1 LARKFALVSSAVVL
15 GGMIIIGSWVAMQVE
30 GAVRHNV
37 ASSTA
42 IYMDSFVTPL
52 VQDLVKSDSL
62 SEESVTALDALMD
75 VAAVNMRVAA
85 IKIWGPR
92 GLLLYSTD
100 KNRMGMQFKVK
111 DQLKEAWQGVVTSSF
126 QNVHQENK
134 VEREAGAPLLEVY
147 TPIHDGTGRVM
158 AVAEFYQAAQSLR
171 DEITASQRNSW
182 MVTGVVALLMVAT
195 LFIVVSDG
203 SHTIDNQAAALR
215 RRVQE
220 LSQLLSLNETLRG
233 RLHEMSNMAAAENE
247 RFLRKVGSDLHDGPT
262 QMISLALLRLDALER
277 PEDRETVRSALHE
290 ALTEIRGVATGLLM
304 PAADGRSIGEA
315 LRHVADEHERRTN
328 TKVAVE
334 IHELPEDILEAHK
347 VCLCRFAQEALTN
360 AFRHAGGKG
369 QSLRAWASRSA
380 IFLQVADQGPGLP
393 RSPRGDK
400 RLGLAG
406 LAHRIEAV
414 GGTLKSGSTPGKGA
428 KLTARLPLRTRG

>member
-1 LARKFALVSSAVVL
+1 
-15 GGMIIIGSWVAMQVE
+15 MQVE
-30 GAVRHNV
+30 RAVRHNV

-52 VQDLVKSDSL
+52 LQDLVTKDSL
-62 SEESVTALDALMD
+62 SDESVRALDALMES
-75 VAAVNMRVAA
+75 APVNMRVVA

-92 GLLLYSTD
+92 GLLLYSTN
-100 KNRMGMQFKVK
+100 KKRMGMQFKVK
-111 DQLKEAWQGVVTSSF
+111 DELRDAWGGVVTSSF
-126 QNVHQENK
+126 ENVHHENK
-134 VEREAGAPLLEVY
+134 PEREAGTPLLEVY
-147 TPIHDGTGRVM
+147 TPVHDGTGRVM
-158 AVAEFYQAAQSLR
+158 AVAEFYQSAEALH
-171 DEITASQRNSW
+171 DEIMAAQRNSW

-203 SHTIDNQAAALR
+203 SQTIDNQAAALR

-262 QMISLALLRLDALER
+262 QLISLALLRLDAVDGA
-277 PEDRETVRSALHE
+277 EDREAIRSALQD
-290 ALTEIRGVATGLLM
+290 ALAEIRGVASGLLM

-315 LRHVADEHERRTN
+315 LRHVADEHKRRTD
-328 TKVAVE
+328 THVAVE
-334 IHELPEDILEAHK
+334 IHGLPEDIPEAHK

-369 QSLRAWASRSA
+369 QSLRAWSSRSA
-380 IFLQVADQGPGLP
+380 IFVQVADQGPGLP
-393 RSPRGDK
+393 RSPHRDK

-414 GGTLKSGSTPGKGA
+414 GGTLKIGSIPGKGT
-428 KLTARLPLRTRG
+428 KLTARLPLRRLG